1 MNNGVQSFRG
11 TSSAQ
16 LVKQFVKGCLL
27 LTIFFASTLRAEDQP
42 LTLKV
47 ITSSEPS
54 LYTDFTLVMG
64 EKDAVLIDAPF
75 TRADAHR
82 VVAEILDSGRNLK
95 YIYVTHDHPDHFFN
109 VEVIVDAFPDVEVI
123 SAPAVVQDIWR
134 SIPYKIKR
142 WSPMLGRNAPRHPIA
157 PKEYA
162 KPYFELEGRRL
173 EILGPMQ
180 GDHHHATAIY
190 IPSLQTLVTGD
201 IVFNGIHVWLGECT
215 PEQRADWL
223 KSLDR
228 LKALKPKVVVAG
240 HKLPGLPNDP
250 AALQY
255 TRDYIVAFGK
265 AAQRSK
271 TSAELIAAM
280 EKRFPDVQ
288 DVLNNFILGES
299 AKVGVGEEP
308 PWEE

>member
-1 MNNGVQSFRG
+1 MNNGRKVINKIVSVQRIKKLTRG
-11 TSSAQ
+11 GVLLVLCFTSVLMAQ
-16 LVKQFVKGCLL
+16 
-27 LTIFFASTLRAEDQP
+27 EQP

-54 LYTDFTLVMG
+54 LYTNFTLVMG

-75 TRADAHR
+75 TRSDAHR
-82 VVAEILDSGRNLK
+82 VVAEILDSGRDLK

-109 VEVIVDAFPDVEVI
+109 VEVIVEAFPDVEVI
-123 SAPAVVQDIWR
+123 SAPAVVEDIWR

-142 WSPMLGRNAPRHPIA
+142 WSPMLGKNAPRHPIA
-157 PKEYA
+157 PREYGNS
-162 KPYFELEGRRL
+162 YFELEGRRL

-190 IPSLQTLVTGD
+190 IPSLQTVVTGD

-215 PEQRADWL
+215 PEQYDAWL
-223 KSLDR
+223 KSLDT
-228 LKALKPKVVVAG
+228 LMALNPRVVVAG
-240 HKLPGLPNDP
+240 HKLPNLPDDP

-255 TRDYIVAFGK
+255 TRDYIVEFAR
-265 AAQRSK
+265 AAKKSK

-280 EKRFPDVQ
+280 EKRFPDVR
-288 DVLNNFILGES
+288 DVLNDFILGES
-299 AKVGVGEEP
+299 AKVGVGEIP

>member
-1 MNNGVQSFRG
+1 MKNYKVIIATVLCLIVVYAGELM
-11 TSSAQ
+11 AQ
-16 LVKQFVKGCLL
+16 D
-27 LTIFFASTLRAEDQP
+27 RP

-54 LYTDFTLVMG
+54 LYTNFTLVMG
-64 EKDAVLIDAPF
+64 EQDAALIDAPF
-75 TRADAHR
+75 TRSDAYR

-123 SAPAVVQDIWR
+123 SAPAVVQDIWK
-134 SIPYKIKR
+134 SIPFKIKR

-157 PKEYA
+157 PKEYEQ
-162 KPYFELEGRRL
+162 PYFELEGKRL

-180 GDHHHATAIY
+180 GDHYHATAIY

-215 PEQRADWL
+215 PAQRDDWL
-223 KSLDR
+223 KSLDT
-228 LKALKPKVVVAG
+228 LMALKPKVVVAG
-240 HKLPGLPNDP
+240 HKQPNLPNDP

-255 TRDYIVAFGK
+255 TRDYIVEFGK

-299 AKVGVGEEP
+299 AKVGVGEIP

>member
-1 MNNGVQSFRG
+1 MKSGVQSLHR
-11 TSSAQ
+11 SSSLQ
-16 LVKQFVKGCLL
+16 IGKILVKGCLL
-27 LTIFFASTLRAEDQP
+27 FTLCFASALKAEDQP

-54 LYTDFTLVMG
+54 LYTNFTLVMG
-64 EKDAVLIDAPF
+64 EKDAALVDAPF
-75 TRADAHR
+75 TRSDAHR

-123 SAPAVVQDIWR
+123 SAPAVVQDIWK
-134 SIPYKIKR
+134 SIPFKIKR

-157 PKEYA
+157 PKEFE
-162 KPYFELEGRRL
+162 KPYFELEGKRL

-215 PEQRADWL
+215 PEQRDVWL
-223 KSLDR
+223 TSLDT
-228 LKALKPKVVVAG
+228 LMALKPKVVIAG
-240 HKLPGLPNDP
+240 HKLPNLPDDP

-255 TRDYIVAFGK
+255 TRDYIVEFGK
-265 AAQRSK
+265 AVKRSK

-299 AKVGVGEEP
+299 AKVGVGEVP